1 MYLKIGEN
9 QKAFEKLLDVTHLN
23 DSHTNALMAL
33 GAILQSKHDIDG
45 ALNKYKRIPQI
56 HMEGGELWSNIALCF
71 FRKRKYV
78 AVSKKSIFLGAD
90 KSVGVYNVNLLG
102 PISYF

>member
-9 QKAFEKLLDVTHLN
+9 QKAFEKLLDVTHL
-23 DSHTNALMAL
+23 DDQHTNALMAL

-56 HMEGGELWSNIALCF
+56 HMEGGELWSNIAMCF

-78 AVSKKSIFLGAD
+78 AVSKIKFCFEC
-90 KSVGVYNVNLLG
+90 KSVNERVNLFG
-102 PISYF
+102 IIFCR